1 MSQLHAGAQVT
12 RHLAMLPA
20 QARRVAAGTVL
31 LAFAAAAR
39 AADSPGENWVRIGA
53 SEAVGIGAL
62 LAADFIFEFSA
73 NAADPPRWRQPILFD
88 DAVHGSLTAASATAR
103 SRAGTLSDIG
113 LYGLAALPLVVDAGL
128 VTWLGRGNPDAAV
141 QLALLDAQALALS
154 WGLATLVE
162 RAVSRER
169 PYVQACAAD
178 PAGSGCSGSANDR
191 NTSFL
196 SGHTTVAFTM
206 AAVLCVEHTRLD
218 LLGSADAAVCPIA
231 ATAAAATGVLRVVA
245 EKHWATDVLAG
256 AALGTSIGAIVA
268 LVHVRPRAAAG
279 APRLT
284 PVAGPGSVGLAFGGP
299 F

>member
-1 MSQLHAGAQVT
+1 MSQLHAGARVT

-20 QARRVAAGTVL
+20 EARKVTATFL
-31 LAFAAAAR
+31 LAFAVAAR
-39 AADSPGENWVRIGA
+39 AAETPGDNWVRIGA

-88 DAVHGSLTAASATAR
+88 EAVHGSLTAASATAR
-103 SRAGTLSDIG
+103 ARAGTLSDIG

-128 VTWLGRGNPDAAV
+128 VTWLGRGNPGAAV

-169 PYVQACAAD
+169 PYVQNCVDPTRSAC
-178 PAGSGCSGSANDR
+178 GGSANDR

-218 LLGSADAAVCPIA
+218 LLGSADVAVCPIA

-245 EKHWATDVLAG
+245 ERHWATDVLAG

-268 LVHVRPRAAAG
+268 LVHVRPRASAG
-279 APRLT
+279 APQFT
-284 PVAGPGSVGLAFGGP
+284 PVAGPGSIGLAFGGP
-299 F
+299 V